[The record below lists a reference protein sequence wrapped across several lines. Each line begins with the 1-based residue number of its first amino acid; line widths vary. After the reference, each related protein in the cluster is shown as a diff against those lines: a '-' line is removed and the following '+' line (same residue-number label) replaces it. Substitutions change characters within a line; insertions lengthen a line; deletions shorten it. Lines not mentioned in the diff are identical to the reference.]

1 MQQTKGHA
9 LEIRLCA
16 YIDGELGEAEKTE
29 LETLL
34 ARDEDAKALYEKLK
48 AGSAFGNTAFEDF
61 LHDPVPLALVR
72 QIKQGS
78 GINPKAERVTITAA
92 NVRSARI
99 WPRVMAASVAL
110 VLVGGAT
117 GFIIGTANN
126 VAEPTKL
133 ASARTW
139 LDDIADYHR
148 IYSRQK
154 ERLVEVP
161 ASDAPQIETWLASS
175 VGVPFTIPNLTG
187 KGLNFEGARLLVAN
201 SKPVAQLIYRNAD
214 GDVFAIC
221 FLKDSDSPQSDTFS
235 ESIRDDLGMVS
246 WQRGGASF
254 VVVGPSAS
262 VGLHDLA
269 EAVATTI

>member
-1 MQQTKGHA
+1 M
-9 LEIRLCA
+9 CA

-29 LETLL
+29 LEALL
-34 ARDEDAKALYEKLK
+34 ARDEDAKALFEKLK

-78 GINPKAERVTITAA
+78 GINPKAERVTIAAA
-92 NVRSARI
+92 NVSRVRV
-99 WPRVMAASVAL
+99 WPRLMAASVAL
-110 VLVGGAT
+110 VLLG
-117 GFIIGTANN
+117 GTAGYI
-126 VAEPTKL
+126 VGTTTGHSEPTKL
-133 ASARTW
+133 ASARNW

-161 ASDAPQIETWLASS
+161 ASEAPKIETWLASS

-201 SKPVAQLIYRNAD
+201 GKPVAQLVYRNAD

-221 FLKDSDSPQSDTFS
+221 FLKDSDSPQSDSFS
-235 ESIRDDLGMVS
+235 ESIRGDLGMVS

-254 VVVGPSAS
+254 VVVGPSANP
-262 VGLHDLA
+262 GLHDLA
-269 EAVATTI
+269 EAVSTTI

>member
-78 GINPKAERVTITAA
+78 GINPKAERVTIAAA

-99 WPRVMAASVAL
+99 WPRVVAASVAL

-133 ASARTW
+133 ASARSW

-161 ASDAPQIETWLASS
+161 ASDAPKIETWLASS

-221 FLKDSDSPQSDTFS
+221 FLKDSNSPQSDKFS

-254 VVVGPSAS
+254 VVVGPSSS
-262 VGLHDLA
+262 VGLHELA